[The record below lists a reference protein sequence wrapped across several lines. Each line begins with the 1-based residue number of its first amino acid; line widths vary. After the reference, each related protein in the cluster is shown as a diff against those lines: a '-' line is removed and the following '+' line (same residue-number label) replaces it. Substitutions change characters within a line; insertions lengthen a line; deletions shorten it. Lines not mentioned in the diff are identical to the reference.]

1 METEYKHAI
10 GIILLVIGGLATFW
24 ATGVWYAVRTMFSLG
39 TIVATVAVAIA
50 GLIMLFLK

>member
-24 ATGVWYAVRTMFSLG
+24 SAGVWYAVRTMFSLG
-39 TIVATVAVAIA
+39 TVVATAAVAVV